1 MLLLSTF
8 MYFPAIDPKVFIK
21 LEKYNYLCFIAKEI
35 ERQN

>member
-8 MYFPAIDPKVFIK
+8 MYSPAIDPKVFIK
-21 LEKYNYLCFIAKEI
+21 LQKYNYPHFIAKEI